1 MFHWNAELYMDDKV
15 KRKPARYRRIV
26 EGRKIAG
33 TCYCITLPANEKN
46 CMDIY
51 SSRQFWF
58 RYYRELDIEII
69 GLAADRE
76 GARQVICQMAQ
87 DIIRD
92 FGEMNAESVKAY
104 FCAEKE
110 GEDR

>member
-1 MFHWNAELYMDDKV
+1 MFHWNAGLYMDEKV
-15 KRKPARYRRIV
+15 TKKPMRYRRLV
-26 EGRKIAG
+26 EGRKIARS
-33 TCYCITLPANEKN
+33 CYCITLPANGEN

-58 RYYRELDIEII
+58 QYYRGQKLEII

-76 GARQVICQMAQ
+76 GALQVICEMAR

-104 FCAEKE
+104 FGAEKE
-110 GEDR
+110 EGNR